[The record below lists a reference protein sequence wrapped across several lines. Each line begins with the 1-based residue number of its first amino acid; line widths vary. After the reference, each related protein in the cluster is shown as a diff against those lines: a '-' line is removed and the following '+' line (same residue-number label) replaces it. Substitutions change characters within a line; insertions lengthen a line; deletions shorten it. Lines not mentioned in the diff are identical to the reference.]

1 MMYRLPPVPG
11 EWIDRWCE
19 LSFEFEGRSLKGYA
33 GDTIGSALAAAGEM
47 TLGRSFKYHRPRGI
61 FSFANHDA
69 NNLFQV
75 GGIPNVRGDVTAL
88 AAGMQVLAV
97 NTVGG
102 VARDRARFLE
112 WLAPF

>member
-11 EWIDRWCE
+11 EWIDRSRE
-19 LSFEFEGRSLKGYA
+19 LAFEFEGRSFKGFA

-61 FSFANHDA
+61 LSFANHDA

-75 GGIPNVRGDVTAL
+75 D
-88 AAGMQVLAV
+88 
-97 NTVGG
+97 
-102 VARDRARFLE
+102 ARRIGAQRARRRH
-112 WLAPF
+112 AARRGHAA